1 MLIVNKIILEKIK
14 MKKLKQTLAVFLLPG
29 ICLNA
34 IAQEKVQTNFA
45 RNGSQQVFTL
55 SNNKVTEKVVIAD
68 SILRGDELIGSK
80 KWLDEFHSDNHSV
93 TTDGD
98 YALEMMWT
106 DWSAPGKIFNGD
118 LQVSFTKKDY
128 KYVGY
133 DFKDVSNGGAELELY
148 FTPFNHDN
156 TVQLKLTYQLL
167 ADKFYSRRK
176 ISLQDTTLEKNWLE
190 AVDSRKGLIGEMQN
204 QSGGY
209 LMKEVNS
216 DSYQQIQTAQTN
228 QEQDTRIIKRGEFGQ
243 PCAADFSHGGVFF
256 GIEYPSGTNTLQQ
269 TKGHQLKLSCRQLM
283 GQVVRKQ
290 WVESNWVVEG
300 LAPNHYVKDW
310 FFNYLPDIK
319 VAPNRPYALYNSWY
333 DLRSPMYPGVKP
345 DHVMNEKNILHIIDL
360 FQKDMIQPYGIH
372 LDAFVLDD
380 GWDVYESDWLMRKNT
395 FPNGVKPI
403 VDALKPLGTTLGLW
417 LGPTGGYSFRMKR
430 ISWMKEHGYETV
442 GKTENDAMMDI
453 AGPKYSALFE
463 KRTTD
468 FARQGVGYFKW
479 DGIQFSSSEPG
490 NGHPVGYF
498 SRRAALESVIAK
510 CKAVRAVNPNEF
522 LNITSGTWMSPWWMQ
537 YANQIW
543 MQGADYGFA
552 DVPSVNE
559 RDGAVTYKDF
569 VLYDD
574 FHNQDTW
581 FPVGNLMTHG
591 IIKGSLENVGG
602 SDDPLDKFTDDAA
615 FYFGRGVTMYELYIS
630 PDILNKGEWNAL
642 SKSLS
647 WAKDR
652 FNILNKTYMVGG
664 DPTKGNAYGYVHFKG
679 DSGIISIRNPQ
690 IEAQNITVKL
700 DPALGIN
707 ADANSLVLE
716 RTYPTRWVSPDL
728 YAAGATITLPLQGY
742 EAAVYEVYPLK
753 DADRPLLAGV
763 IYQAKKQ
770 ESNEFEI
777 NVLRA
782 GKGVKLL
789 NPEIVSSVSIVGKPC
804 DITKVN
810 VPESNPPEMLTEREN
825 EFTKHGI
832 ISTFNLDASTV
843 TARYILFIKP
853 DSSSMGKPFPNMIL
867 KVDGQSQQPS
877 IQQQSGSWATYSFVL
892 DKGGTHHLEWQ
903 LQASDKASHWKGT
916 ATIWLS
922 GQQLQKGLNVSIK
935 TTKVIQY
942 HPMLPS
948 PYANGSLE
956 KELLLGEGSL
966 EL

>member
-1 MLIVNKIILEKIK
+1 
-14 MKKLKQTLAVFLLPG
+14 MKKFKQTVVILFLFG
-29 ICLNA
+29 TCVNA
-34 IAQEKVQTNFA
+34 IAQEKVQANFIQKG
-45 RNGSQQVFTL
+45 NEKIFTL
-55 SNNKVTEKVVIAD
+55 SNSKVTEKIVIAYD
-68 SILRGDELIGSK
+68 ILQGDELAGNQN
-80 KWLDEFHSDNHSV
+80 WLDEYHNHNHSV
-93 TTDGD
+93 ATDGN

-106 DWSAPGKIFNGD
+106 DWSAPGKLFNGD
-118 LQVSFTKKDY
+118 LQVTFTKKDY

-133 DFKDVSNGGAELELY
+133 NFKDLDTDGKELELY

-156 TVQLKLTYQLL
+156 TVQLKLIYQLL
-167 ADKFYSRRK
+167 GDKFYSRRK

-216 DSYQQIQTAQTN
+216 DTYQQVLTAQTDQQQN
-228 QEQDTRIIKRGEFGQ
+228 TLIIKRGEFGQ

-256 GIEYPSGTNTLQQ
+256 GIEYPAGTNTLQQ
-269 TKGHQLKLSCRQLM
+269 ATGSQLELSCRQLI

-290 WVESNWVVEG
+290 WVESDWVVEG
-300 LAPNHYVKDW
+300 LAPNHYIKDW
-310 FFNYLPDIK
+310 FFNYVPDIR

-345 DHVMNEKNILHIIDL
+345 DHIMNEKNILHIIDL
-360 FQKDMIQPYGIH
+360 FQKDMIKPYGIH

-380 GWDVYESDWLMRKNT
+380 GWDVYESDWIMRKNT

-430 ISWMKEHGYETV
+430 INWMKAHGYETV
-442 GKTENDAMMDI
+442 GTTENDAMMDI
-453 AGPKYSALFE
+453 AGPKYSALVE

-468 FARQGVGYFKW
+468 FAKQGVGYFKW

-498 SRRAALESVIAK
+498 SRRAALESMIAK

-591 IIKGSLENVGG
+591 IIKGSLESVGG
-602 SDDPLDKFTDDAA
+602 ADDPLNKFTDDAA

-642 SKSLS
+642 SKSLA

-664 DPTKGNAYGYVHFKG
+664 DPTKGNAYGYAHYKS
-679 DSGIISIRNPQ
+679 DSGIIAIRNPQ
-690 IEAQNITVKL
+690 MDAQKITVKL
-700 DPALGIN
+700 DPALGMN

-716 RTYPTRWVSPDL
+716 RIYPTSWVSPDL

-742 EAAVYEVYPLK
+742 EAAIYEVYPLK
-753 DADRPLLAGV
+753 NADHPLLGGV
-763 IYQAKKQ
+763 TFQAKEK
-770 ESNEFEI
+770 ESNEFGMEI
-777 NVLRA
+777 LRA
-782 GKGVKLL
+782 DSEVKLL
-789 NPEIVSSVSIVGKPC
+789 NPEIVSSVSIDGSPS
-804 DITKVN
+804 DITKLVI
-810 VPESNPPEMLTEREN
+810 PEIRSSEMLKEPQN
-825 EFTKHGI
+825 EFTKNGI
-832 ISTFNLDASTV
+832 NSTITIDTTTV
-843 TARYILFIKP
+843 TARYILFVKP
-853 DSSSMGKPFPNMIL
+853 DSSSMGKPFPKMIL
-867 KVDGQSQQPS
+867 KVDGKTEQPS
-877 IQQQSGSWATYSFVL
+877 LQEQSGNWATYSFVFE
-892 DKGGTHHLEWQ
+892 KAGRHHLEWQ
-903 LQASDKASHWKGT
+903 LQASDKVSKWKGT
-916 ATIWLS
+916 AKIWLS
-922 GQQLQKGLNVSIK
+922 GQQLQKGLNVTIK

-942 HPMLPS
+942 RPMLPS
-948 PYANGSLE
+948 PYADGSLE